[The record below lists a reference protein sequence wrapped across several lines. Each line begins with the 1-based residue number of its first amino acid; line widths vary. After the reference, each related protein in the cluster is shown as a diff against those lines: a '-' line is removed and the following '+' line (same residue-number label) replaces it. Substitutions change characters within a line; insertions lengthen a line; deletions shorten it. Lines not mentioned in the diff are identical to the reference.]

1 MGGKR
6 AARRV
11 APEAATQ
18 QITLLEPD
26 VAVLAHLL
34 RENLRLA
41 ADFATRYEV
50 GRTPI
55 APDLRAIN
63 APADAAAYLRTEME
77 DLAQEQL
84 RALLLD
90 TKNQVLGVVLIY
102 QGSLNAISVRLAE
115 CFREAVRANAAGLI
129 LVHNHPSGRAQPSPE
144 DVRLTRDAAQAGD
157 LLGIQLLDHV
167 VIGRGEHVSLRE
179 RGLYTPAARL
189 PLSMPPKGEDQPC

>member
-1 MGGKR
+1 MRAKR
-6 AARRV
+6 TPRRV
-11 APEAATQ
+11 DPSAATQ

-26 VAVLAHLL
+26 AAALAHLL

-50 GRTPI
+50 GRTSI
-55 APDLRAIN
+55 APDRRAIGS
-63 APADAAAYLRTEME
+63 PADAAAYLRVEME

-102 QGSLNAISVRLAE
+102 QGSLSAVPVRLAE

-129 LVHNHPSGRAQPSPE
+129 LLHNHPSGRAEPSPE
-144 DVRLTRDAAQAGD
+144 DVRLTREAAQAGE

-167 VIGRGEHVSLRE
+167 VIGRGEHTSLRE
-179 RGLYTPAARL
+179 RGLFTPAKPGA
-189 PLSMPPKGEDQPC
+189 

>member
-1 MGGKR
+1 MAGKR
-6 AARRV
+6 TPRRIAPASAR
-11 APEAATQ
+11 Q

-26 VAVLAHLL
+26 AAALAHLL

-50 GRTPI
+50 GRTAV
-55 APDLRAIN
+55 APDRRAIN
-63 APADAAAYLRTEME
+63 APGDAVAYLRAEME

-90 TKNQVLGVVLIY
+90 TKNQVLQVVLVY

-115 CFREAVRANAAGLI
+115 CFREAVRSNAAGLI
-129 LVHNHPSGRAQPSPE
+129 LVHNHPSGRAEPSPE
-144 DVRLTRDAAQAGD
+144 DVRLTRDAAQAGE

-179 RGLYTPAARL
+179 RGLYD
-189 PLSMPPKGEDQPC
+189 PKRAGSGA